1 MAGERCEHS
10 TGWRQ
15 NDSKCSIA
23 HEEEKMNKKE
33 LIEDLRAQLQAME
46 DVKTQIMEAQ
56 EDLRQTITLLQMG
69 GDPNGKL

>member
-1 MAGERCEHS
+1 MTGERYQHS
-10 TGWRQ
+10 TGRRQ
-15 NDSKCSIA
+15 KQSMCILTQT
-23 HEEEKMNKKE
+23 EEKMNKKE
-33 LIEDLRAQLQAME
+33 LIEDLRAQLQDME

>member
-1 MAGERCEHS
+1 
-10 TGWRQ
+10 
-15 NDSKCSIA
+15 
-23 HEEEKMNKKE
+23 MNKKE

-69 GDPNGKL
+69 GDPSGKL